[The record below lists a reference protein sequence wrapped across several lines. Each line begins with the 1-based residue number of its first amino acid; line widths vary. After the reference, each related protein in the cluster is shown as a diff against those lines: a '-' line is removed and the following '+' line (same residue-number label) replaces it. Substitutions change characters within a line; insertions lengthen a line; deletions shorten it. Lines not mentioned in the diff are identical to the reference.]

1 MLSKV
6 LRVYSTG
13 HRKNDF
19 SGAKN
24 FYDIWVIDEPTE
36 RERRSSSS
44 YFHQEE
50 AEQEMNKL
58 LTILDGQPCRLD
70 GKYEKRWIQSMNVPI
85 ILIGKALSTSFS
97 KSQTPWA
104 ERIMPRKRKRK
115 SSLLQILWS
124 LPPVQTQEEAI
135 KFIPFFHAWETE
147 RGKSTRRARTPSR
160 REEGRSRSMHKSST
174 PSFFCSCFSRRCSCP
189 RWATLSWPLFLKD
202 RRNIALWTFS
212 DFHIGSFFIDFWIS
226 LFMKRLDISLGIRIV
241 ISFLSCKTKSKEEGL
256 LQDS

>member
-1 MLSKV
+1 MKGEVSTTRLARGKPHCGQASENESSSRRKDPRKMLSKV

-70 GKYEKRWIQSMNVPI
+70 GKYEKR
-85 ILIGKALSTSFS
+85 
-97 KSQTPWA
+97 
-104 ERIMPRKRKRK
+104 
-115 SSLLQILWS
+115 
-124 LPPVQTQEEAI
+124 
-135 KFIPFFHAWETE
+135 
-147 RGKSTRRARTPSR
+147 
-160 REEGRSRSMHKSST
+160 
-174 PSFFCSCFSRRCSCP
+174 
-189 RWATLSWPLFLKD
+189 
-202 RRNIALWTFS
+202 
-212 DFHIGSFFIDFWIS
+212 
-226 LFMKRLDISLGIRIV
+226 
-241 ISFLSCKTKSKEEGL
+241 
-256 LQDS
+256 